1 MSVAGKVAGKVV
13 VVTGAARGIGELLA
27 RVLAGRGAQLALL
40 GLEPDLLAKVSSEI
54 PGSTFHVVD
63 VTDADAL
70 AKAAEEVVGHFGRVD
85 VVVSNA
91 GIAAGGPLLLADA
104 ATYDRVIEV
113 NVLGSVRTIRAFL
126 PHLVES
132 RGYVLQ
138 VASLAALVPGPMLSA
153 YCTSKSGVEALA
165 HSLRGELR
173 PHGVDTGVAYLTWT
187 DTDMVRGI
195 AENPALEA
203 MRTSL
208 PYPFNKTAPLA
219 PAVERIADGI
229 EKRKLHV
236 YAQPWLPAVYWTRT
250 LVPFLLGGRI
260 AAKEAAKAEAAVRE
274 AGVEATLPSGDG
286 GRAGARL

>member
-1 MSVAGKVAGKVV
+1 MSTSMDGKVAVI
-13 VVTGAARGIGELLA
+13 TGAARGIGAQLA
-27 RVLAGRGAQLALL
+27 RTLAQRGATVALL
-40 GLEPDLLAKVSSEI
+40 GLEPDLLEKVSSSI

-63 VTDADAL
+63 VTDSDGL
-70 AKAAEEVVGHFGRVD
+70 MKAAEEVVGQHGRVD
-85 VVVSNA
+85 VVVANA

-113 NVLGSVRTIRAFL
+113 NVLGSVRTFRAFL

-132 RGYVLQ
+132 KGYVLQ

-153 YCTSKSGVEALA
+153 YCASKSGVEALA
-165 HSLRGELR
+165 HSLRGELK
-173 PHGVDTGVAYLTWT
+173 PHGVDAGVAYLTWT

-195 AENPALEA
+195 AENPGLES
-203 MRTSL
+203 MRRSL

-236 YAQPWLPAVYWTRT
+236 YAQWWLPAVYWTRT
-250 LVPFLLGGRI
+250 LVPFLLGNRI
-260 AAKEAAKAEAAVRE
+260 AAQQAAKAEAAVRA

-286 GRAGARL
+286 GRAGARLS

>member
-1 MSVAGKVAGKVV
+1 MSMQGKVV
-13 VVTGAARGIGELLA
+13 VITGAARGIGEQLG
-27 RVLAGRGAQLALL
+27 RVLTQRGATVALL
-40 GLEPDLLAKVSSEI
+40 GLEPELLEKVSASI

-63 VTDADAL
+63 VTDSDAL
-70 AKAAEEVVGHFGRVD
+70 AKAAEEVIGHHGRVD
-85 VVVSNA
+85 VVVANA

-113 NVLGSVRTIRAFL
+113 NVLGSVRTIRTFL
-126 PHLVES
+126 SHLVES
-132 RGYVLQ
+132 KGYVLQ

-153 YCTSKSGVEALA
+153 YCTSKSAVEALG
-165 HSLRGELR
+165 HSLRGELK
-173 PHGVDTGVAYLTWT
+173 PHGIDTGIAYLTWT

-195 AENPALEA
+195 AENPGLEA

-208 PYPFNKTAPLA
+208 PYPFNKTAPLG

-229 EKRKLHV
+229 ASRKLHV
-236 YAQPWLPAVYWTRT
+236 YAQPWLTAVYWTRT
-250 LVPFLLGGRI
+250 LVPFLLGGKI